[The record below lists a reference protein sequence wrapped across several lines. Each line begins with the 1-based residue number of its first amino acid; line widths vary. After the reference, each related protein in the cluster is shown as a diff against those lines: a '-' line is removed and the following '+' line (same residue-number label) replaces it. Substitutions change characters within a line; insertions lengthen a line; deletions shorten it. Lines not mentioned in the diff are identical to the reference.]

1 MWFLVLVNFGR
12 GWRISFLCRLRIAN
26 STGHAEECLLRLKGT
41 RPTIQPAAVVRQSP
55 AGHTELTMRK
65 TNLVFL
71 TAPVFLM
78 FALALSVAGQAP
90 TPQANLIHID
100 IAGLRNAKGKVRCA
114 IFSSAGDFPKHAD
127 KALTQTASAITDDH
141 ATCEFSGIAPD
152 PYAVSDFHDE
162 NGNGRLDTN
171 FFGTPREGVDSLEQC
186 ERPLRPTNDRRRLV
200 PLCWWAA
207 RS

>member
-1 MWFLVLVNFGR
+1 
-12 GWRISFLCRLRIAN
+12 
-26 STGHAEECLLRLKGT
+26 
-41 RPTIQPAAVVRQSP
+41 
-55 AGHTELTMRK
+55 MRK

-100 IAGLRNAKGKVRCA
+100 IAGLGNAKGKVMGA
-114 IFSSAGDFPKHAD
+114 IFSAAGDFSKHAD
-127 KALTQTASAITDDH
+127 KAPTQTASAVRDDH

-152 PYAVSDFHDE
+152 PYAAPDFHDE

-171 FFGTPREGVDSLEQC
+171 FFGLPREGVGSLEQC
-186 ERPLRPTNDRRRLV
+186 ESHFGPP
-200 PLCWWAA
+200 
-207 RS
+207 RSTPPRSAVLLGDSILKSKSSTYDIVVAF